1 VDTAIERLVGQ
12 SVRARFVVATEEFI
26 TRLRDLARDA
36 GHVSAPAQH
45 DYLARL
51 SLDDLYLA
59 QACLAK
65 DESAWR
71 ELATAHFEFMRAFAR
86 RFLPADAAREV
97 ADEVIA
103 DLWERGK
110 LRQYGGRSTLRTWL
124 GTVVT
129 HAALNSRPGLA
140 RAQSLEASAMAT
152 VEQAATG
159 GDTADRESADMIAHF
174 LGEALRE
181 LPAED
186 RLLLHM
192 YYEQH
197 LTLDELGVLLR
208 ASAPALSRRLK
219 RTRDD
224 LLAALESRA
233 RRATGES
240 ASELRR
246 GLDLSQIE
254 LNLDKL
260 LGSPL
265 SKGREA

>member
-129 HAALNSRPGLA
+129 HAALNTRPALA
-140 RAQSLEASAMAT
+140 RAQSLD
-152 VEQAATG
+152 VG
-159 GDTADRESADMIAHF
+159 GAEVAGEDTADTGAAERESASLMARF

-181 LPAED
+181 LSAED
-186 RLLLHM
+186 RLLLYM

-208 ASAPALSRRLK
+208 TSAPAVSRRLK